1 MTTNTDNNVPL
12 IGREEPSE
20 LMHYTNASGLKGI
33 LESQSLW
40 ATNALFLNDSEE
52 IKLFLDERLPSL
64 VKRASIEGNLSGKID
79 ENNVNSTLR
88 NLMLNDAP
96 PYILSMCSPVD
107 NRTQQN
113 GLLSQWRGYG
123 RDGGYTLVFDREK
136 LFDRFRNEEQTF
148 QYLSIDS
155 GYVRYYDK
163 NLPALNFLQT
173 DNFLEL
179 ENKFIHEWI
188 NLVEKG
194 PDIERQSIIYRSLT
208 LLSCLYKHIGF
219 QEEQEF
225 RVFAIPTNLKNRS
238 MLEADEGIPEAQAVI
253 RRNELSSKAGKKHK
267 IFLRDGCPVPYIELL
282 EQPLD
287 IQKRINLP
295 IKRIIVGPNS
305 NKLQRKKAVELMLSE
320 LGINAEIV
328 VSDIPYIGS

>member
-1 MTTNTDNNVPL
+1 MTINTDNNVPL

-33 LESQSLW
+33 LESQTLW

-52 IKLFLDERLPSL
+52 IKLFLDERLPDL
-64 VKRASIEGNLSGKID
+64 VKRVSIEGNLSGKID
-79 ENNVNSTLR
+79 ENNVNTTLR

-96 PYILSMCSPVD
+96 PYISSMCSPVD
-107 NRTQQN
+107 KRTQQH

-123 RDGGYTLVFDREK
+123 RDGGYALVFDREK
-136 LFDRFRNEEQTF
+136 LFERFQNEEHTF
-148 QYLSIDS
+148 QYLHID
-155 GYVRYYDK
+155 GGDVCYYDK
-163 NLPALNFLQT
+163 NLPTLNFLQT
-173 DNFLEL
+173 DNLLKLEIQ
-179 ENKFIHEWI
+179 FIDELINWI
-188 NLVEKG
+188 KKG
-194 PDIERQSIIYRSLT
+194 PNIDRQLIIYKSLT

-225 RVFAIPTNLKNRS
+225 RMFAIPVNLKNRLI
-238 MLEADEGIPEAQAVI
+238 LEADESATEAHAAI
-253 RRNELSSKAGKKHK
+253 IKNELSSKAEKKHK

-320 LGINAEIV
+320 LGIDAKVV